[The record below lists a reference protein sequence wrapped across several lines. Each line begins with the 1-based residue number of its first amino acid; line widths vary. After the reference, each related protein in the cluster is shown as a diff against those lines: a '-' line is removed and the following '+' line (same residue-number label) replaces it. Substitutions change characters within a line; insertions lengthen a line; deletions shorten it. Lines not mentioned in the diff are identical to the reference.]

1 MMIGTFRPQRSAMMG
16 LYRLELGKSRLVTS
30 ELKLIMD
37 VHEWETRQTPNLVD
51 RVHQSQLGAGG
62 GVEKVLP

>member
-1 MMIGTFRPQRSAMMG
+1 MMIGTFRPQRSAIMG
-16 LYRLELGKSRLVTS
+16 LYRLESVKNRLITS

>member
-1 MMIGTFRPQRSAMMG
+1 MMG
-16 LYRLELGKSRLVTS
+16 LYRLKLEKSRLVTS
-30 ELKLIMD
+30 ELYLIMD

>member
-16 LYRLELGKSRLVTS
+16 LYRLESVKNRLITS

-62 GVEKVLP
+62 GVEKALP